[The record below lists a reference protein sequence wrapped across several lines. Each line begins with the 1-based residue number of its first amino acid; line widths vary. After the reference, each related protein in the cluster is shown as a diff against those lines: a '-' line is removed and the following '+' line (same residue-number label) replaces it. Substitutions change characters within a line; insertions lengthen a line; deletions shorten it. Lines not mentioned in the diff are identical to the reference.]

1 VYGLVWVFSQHP
13 KSLMAKLKLIL
24 DQRRVT
30 NKEKFPVRFR
40 IWHQNKVAEITT
52 PFKASPTEFDER
64 RECFIDNYGF
74 NSELADLRR
83 SLEERLK
90 LIPHEQLQQMS
101 AIHLRNI
108 LMKKAASE
116 YTIACFWEEEIE
128 RLKQCKRAGGARNY
142 SMSLAAVRKHVNL
155 NIPFALFTARDLLQ
169 LESRLASA
177 GMKVNSIGVH
187 MRTFKA
193 ICNKAI
199 KQELVDYA
207 WYPFRSFTIRK
218 EKTVPRV
225 LTMSEVKKFFELDI
239 PRTEHIYKFWCI
251 GKLLFMLR
259 GINVRDLINLTPA
272 NIKNGR
278 IIYRRAKTGK
288 MYSILL
294 MAEAEWIFNQ
304 FTDGHTLLSLV
315 SKQDLQ
321 NEARLVK
328 IYHQRSKIINKHL
341 RKLGLRIGASEEI
354 TSYVFRYTFANIAK
368 QMGYSKDLIAEAL
381 GHEYGNKV
389 TGIYLEQFDQKLLD
403 KMTLAIYERVNEDV
417 SPF

>member
-1 VYGLVWVFSQHP
+1 
-13 KSLMAKLKLIL
+13 MAKLKLIL
-24 DQRRVT
+24 DQRRAK
-30 NKEKFPVRFR
+30 NNEKFPLRFR
-40 IWHQNKVAEITT
+40 VTHQTKSAEITT
-52 PFKASPTEFDER
+52 PYKASILEFDER

-74 NSELADLRR
+74 NAELADLRR
-83 SLEERLK
+83 TLEDRLK
-90 LIPHEQLQQMS
+90 QIPHEQMQQMS

-169 LESRLASA
+169 LESRLATA

-225 LTMSEVKKFFELDI
+225 LTLQEMQRYFELNLS
-239 PRTEHIYKFWCI
+239 PTEHRYKFWCI

-288 MYSILL
+288 MYSVAL
-294 MAEAEWIFNQ
+294 MLEAEQIFNQ
-304 FTDGHTLLSLV
+304 FSDGHTLLSLV
-315 SKQDLQ
+315 SKQELQ
-321 NEARLVK
+321 NEGRLVK

-341 RKLGLRIGASEEI
+341 KKLGLTIGASEEI
-354 TSYVFRYTFANIAK
+354 TSYVFRYTYANIAK
-368 QMGYSKDLIAEAL
+368 QMGFSKDLIAEAL

-389 TGIYLEQFDQKLLD
+389 TGIYLEQFDLKVLD
-403 KMTLAIYERVNEDV
+403 EMNLAIYERVNEYV
-417 SPF
+417 APF

>member
-1 VYGLVWVFSQHP
+1 
-13 KSLMAKLKLIL
+13 MAKLKLIL
-24 DQRRVT
+24 DQRRAS
-30 NKEKFPVRFR
+30 NKDKFPLRFR
-40 IWHQNKVAEITT
+40 LNHLGKSAEITT
-52 PFKASPTEFDER
+52 VFKASVHEFDER

-74 NSELADLRR
+74 NAELTDFRR
-83 SLEERLK
+83 TLEERLK
-90 LIPHEQLQQMS
+90 LIPEAELNQMS
-101 AIHLRNI
+101 VTLLRDTI
-108 LMKKAASE
+108 TKKLPVE
-116 YTIACFWEEEIE
+116 FTIIDFWQEEIE
-128 RLKQCKRAGGARNY
+128 RMKQCKRLGGARVYNL
-142 SMSLAAVRKHVNL
+142 SLEALRKHTNL
-155 NIPFALFTARDLLQ
+155 NIPFSLFTPRDLHQ
-169 LESRLASA
+169 LESRLAIA

-207 WYPFRSFTIRK
+207 WYPFRSFTIRR

-225 LTMSEVKKFFELDI
+225 LTLEEIQRYFELDLS
-239 PRTEHIYKFWCI
+239 PLDTRYKYWCI

-288 MYSILL
+288 MYSIALL
-294 MAEAEWIFNQ
+294 NEAQHIFNL
-304 FTDGHTLLSLV
+304 FNDGHTLLSLI
-315 SKQDLQ
+315 SKEDLK
-321 NEARLVK
+321 NEKRLVK
-328 IYHQRSKIINKHL
+328 IYHQRCKIINKHL
-341 RKLGLRIGASEEI
+341 KKLGGLIHSQEEI
-354 TSYVFRYTFANIAK
+354 TTYVFRYTYANIAK

-389 TGIYLEQFDQKLLD
+389 TGIYLEQFDMKVID
-403 KMTLAIYERVNEDV
+403 DMNLAMYARVNENA

>member
-1 VYGLVWVFSQHP
+1 
-13 KSLMAKLKLIL
+13 
-24 DQRRVT
+24 
-30 NKEKFPVRFR
+30 
-40 IWHQNKVAEITT
+40 
-52 PFKASPTEFDER
+52 
-64 RECFIDNYGF
+64 
-74 NSELADLRR
+74 
-83 SLEERLK
+83 
-90 LIPHEQLQQMS
+90 
-101 AIHLRNI
+101 
-108 LMKKAASE
+108 
-116 YTIACFWEEEIE
+116 
-128 RLKQCKRAGGARNY
+128 
-142 SMSLAAVRKHVNL
+142 
-155 NIPFALFTARDLLQ
+155 
-169 LESRLASA
+169 
-177 GMKVNSIGVH
+177 
-187 MRTFKA
+187 
-193 ICNKAI
+193 
-199 KQELVDYA
+199 
-207 WYPFRSFTIRK
+207 
-218 EKTVPRV
+218 
-225 LTMSEVKKFFELDI
+225 
-239 PRTEHIYKFWCI
+239 
-251 GKLLFMLR
+251 MLR

-341 RKLGLRIGASEEI
+341 KKLGLRIGATEEI

-368 QMGYSKDLIAEAL
+368 QMGFSKDLIAEAL
-381 GHEYGNKV
+381 GHDYGNKV

>member
-1 VYGLVWVFSQHP
+1 MQKRCHNTP
-13 KSLMAKLKLIL
+13 KQVATIKLIL
-24 DQRRVT
+24 DTRRT
-30 NKEKFPVRFR
+30 GKDGTHPIKFRIHNLRKYCDISTGATVLPTSFDPVRE
-40 IWHQNKVAEITT
+40 VVL
-52 PFKASPTEFDER
+52 DD
-64 RECFIDNYGF
+64 DN
-74 NSELADLRR
+74 LDD
-83 SLEERLK
+83 
-90 LIPHEQLQQMS
+90 QLQQQRRTYEKRLRELTLEQKNNAS
-101 AIHLRNI
+101 PAALRN
-108 LMKKAASE
+108 LLTKKSATE
-116 YTIACFWEEEIE
+116 YTIDAFWLEEIE
-128 RLKQCKRAGGARNY
+128 RLQQCKRLGGAQVYRMTYNILKQE
-142 SMSLAAVRKHVNL
+142 MNMHV
-155 NIPFALFTARDLLQ
+155 PFSQFTSRDLYA
-169 LESRLASA
+169 LETKLAQR
-177 GMKVNSIGVH
+177 GMKINSISVY

-321 NEARLVK
+321 NETRLVK

-341 RKLGLRIGASEEI
+341 KKLGLRIGATEEI

-389 TGIYLEQFDQKLLD
+389 TGIYLEQFDQQLLD

-417 SPF
+417 CPF

>member
-1 VYGLVWVFSQHP
+1 MYGLVWVFSQHP
-13 KSLMAKLKLIL
+13 KSHMAKLKLIL
-24 DQRRVT
+24 DQRRVK
-30 NKEKFPVRFR
+30 NNEKFPLRFR
-40 IWHQNKVAEITT
+40 ITHQTKSAEITT
-52 PFKASPTEFDER
+52 PFKASAAEFDVR

-74 NSELADLRR
+74 NAELADLRKT
-83 SLEERLK
+83 LEERLRQ
-90 LIPHEQLQQMS
+90 IPHEQLQQMS
-101 AIHLRNI
+101 AIHLRNV

-116 YTIACFWEEEIE
+116 YTIVCFWEEEIE

-169 LESRLASA
+169 LESRLATA
-177 GMKVNSIGVH
+177 GIKVNSIGVH

-225 LTMSEVKKFFELDI
+225 LTLQEMQRYFELNLSPTDY
-239 PRTEHIYKFWCI
+239 RYKFWCI

-288 MYSILL
+288 MYSVALL
-294 MAEAEWIFNQ
+294 LEAEQIFNQ
-304 FTDGHTLLSLV
+304 FSDEHTLLSLV

-321 NEARLVK
+321 NESRLVK

-341 RKLGLRIGASEEI
+341 KKLGLIIGASEEI
-354 TSYVFRYTFANIAK
+354 TSYVFRYTYANIAK
-368 QMGYSKDLIAEAL
+368 QMGFSKDLIAEAL

-389 TGIYLEQFDQKLLD
+389 TGIYLEQFDLKVLD
-403 KMTLAIYERVNEDV
+403 QMNLAIYERVNEYV
-417 SPF
+417 APF